1 MNETDKV
8 DGESFEITESS
19 NLLNLDLYQRPE
31 NFEGEY
37 IPLQEDEGE
46 GAKVF
51 SF

>member
-1 MNETDKV
+1 MERPLKLR
-8 DGESFEITESS
+8 
-19 NLLNLDLYQRPE
+19 NLLTFKTLIYINGLKTLKV
-31 NFEGEY
+31 N